1 MRQKYDFR
9 RPQSLPEALTIMA
22 EYGSRARILA
32 GGTDILPGFHQG
44 SRRFE
49 NIDLLVDLN
58 AVPEMK
64 KISEEA
70 GQIAIGGGVTF
81 SQIINN
87 EWINKKYPLL
97 VRASSGIGSL
107 QIRNK
112 ATITGN
118 FVNNAPCADSV
129 PPLLVYDARL
139 LIQSKVD
146 QRELSLEEFLIKPYG
161 TQLKEDEI
169 VTKIVLP
176 APDKDWRGD
185 FYKLGRRRAVS
196 ISRITLALLL
206 KTDGEMIREMRMA
219 SGAITPIGKR
229 FKNIEKLATGQKV
242 GSDFFKELSMRLGEE
257 IMDVT
262 GLRWSSAYKV
272 PVVQQLFYQL
282 LKQVSQPSGEKI

>member
-1 MRQKYDFR
+1 MIQKFDFR
-9 RPQSLPEALTIMA
+9 RPQSLQEALTIMA

-58 AVPEMK
+58 AIPVMK
-64 KISEEA
+64 TISEES

-81 SQIINN
+81 SQIIKN
-87 EWINKKYPLL
+87 ELINKKYPLL
-97 VRASSGIGSL
+97 VRAASGIGSL

-146 QRELSLEEFLIKPYG
+146 QREISLEEFLVKPYG

-176 APDKDWRGD
+176 APDDDWHGD

-206 KTDGEMIREMRMA
+206 KTDGDVIQEMRMA

-229 FKNIEKLATGQKV
+229 FKNIEKLAEGRQI
-242 GSDFFKELSMRLGEE
+242 GSDLFKELSTKLGEE

>member
-1 MRQKYDFR
+1 
-9 RPQSLPEALTIMA
+9 MA
-22 EYGSRARILA
+22 EYGGRARIIA
-32 GGTDILPGFHQG
+32 GGTDIIPGFHQG

-49 NIDLLVDLN
+49 NIELLVDLN
-58 AVPEMK
+58 ALPEMK
-64 KISEEA
+64 TITQET
-70 GQIAIGGGVTF
+70 GQFTIGGGVTF

-87 EWINKKYPLL
+87 GLMKDKYPLL
-97 VRASSGIGSL
+97 VKAALGIGSL

-139 LIQSKVD
+139 LIRSKVD
-146 QRELSLEEFLIKPYG
+146 QREISLEEFLIKPYG

-169 VTKIVLP
+169 VTKIILP
-176 APDKDWRGD
+176 APDEGWRGD

-229 FKNIEKLATGQKV
+229 FRNIEKRAEGAKI
-242 GSDFFKELSMRLGEE
+242 GSDLFKELSTTLGEE
-257 IMDVT
+257 ILEVT

-282 LKQVSQPSGEKI
+282 LKQVGQPSGENI